1 MKETISLNIQI
12 SECRNSIMGVAIL
25 SIMLFHQYFISMI
38 PFNFFHKFGYWGVDI
53 FLFISGMGLVNSLK
67 KNTKK
72 DYYKRRFIR
81 IIPSC
86 LLCGTTKYIV
96 FILFY
101 SSLFILKDGLK
112 IGIWSIASLDLWYI
126 HTIIILYII
135 SPIIFKSLNKN
146 KYLTIA
152 IILFLFL
159 LNGIFLKPIVDYD
172 WLSPKGIISWT
183 IERLPVF
190 TLGMYLSIYNRI
202 TNKFIYISSFP
213 LLLAICLNLIEKT
226 QYSFYGI
233 RPCLLFLLTLGM
245 PFLIVACIYLLKN
258 IPYSM
263 QKLLAFLGKYS
274 LELYLVHEFIFLAL
288 IIYFKNRN
296 PSLLLIIG
304 FLLSFFSAYLC
315 RILTNIIKQ
324 I

>member
-12 SECRNSIMGVAIL
+12 SECRNSIMGVPIL

-202 TNKFIYISSFP
+202 TNNYIYIFIPFIISHLFKPNRKNTIFFLWYTTMLIIFAYIRYALSNRCMYLFIKKHSLFYAEVISFP
-213 LLLAICLNLIEKT
+213 WK
-226 QYSFYGI
+226 
-233 RPCLLFLLTLGM
+233 
-245 PFLIVACIYLLKN
+245 
-258 IPYSM
+258 
-263 QKLLAFLGKYS
+263 
-274 LELYLVHEFIFLAL
+274 IFFRT
-288 IIYFKNRN
+288 I
-296 PSLLLIIG
+296 
-304 FLLSFFSAYLC
+304 FSS
-315 RILTNIIKQ
+315 
-324 I
+324 